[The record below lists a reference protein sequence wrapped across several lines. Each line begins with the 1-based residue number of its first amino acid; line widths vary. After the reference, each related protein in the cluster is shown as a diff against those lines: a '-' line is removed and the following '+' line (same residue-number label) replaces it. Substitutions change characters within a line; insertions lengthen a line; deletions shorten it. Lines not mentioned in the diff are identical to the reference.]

1 MRRMATDLGDED
13 SALNRYRREQQQTT
27 MPSGHVAPAAD
38 NAEEPSR
45 KRKKRADRSAKEQ
58 TDNGQTMPTIDESI
72 EPPPT
77 ANVDYVASE
86 MGPAE
91 MPNETT
97 RNSFVHFK

>member
-1 MRRMATDLGDED
+1 MATDLADED

-27 MPSGHVAPAAD
+27 MPSGHVAAAD
-38 NAEEPSR
+38 NADEPSR

-58 TDNGQTMPTIDESI
+58 TDNGQTMPTIDESV
-72 EPPPT
+72 EPPPPPT

-97 RNSFVHFK
+97 RNSFVHFG